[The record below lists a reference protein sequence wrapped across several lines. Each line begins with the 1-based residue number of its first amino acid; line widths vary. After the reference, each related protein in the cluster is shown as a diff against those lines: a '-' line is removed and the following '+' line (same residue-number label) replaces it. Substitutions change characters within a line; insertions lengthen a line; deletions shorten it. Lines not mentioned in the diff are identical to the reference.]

1 MSYLDEVLI
10 NFSSSRLELLL
21 SERLGRKDEPEKQKV
36 IDQRIWDLFGEQW
49 CIMFTDL
56 SGFSKNAERF
66 GIIHFLQTIKEAEKI
81 YTPVVKNYDGFVA
94 KTDGDSLI
102 VIFRSSE
109 KAVKCAVEMQR
120 VSASYNKGLN
130 LEDQIILCCGLGW
143 GKILRVPGYTSD
155 VFGEEVNFSAKLG
168 EDVAEGGEILIT
180 EALANNLPEIEG
192 VSMTEVGLLS
202 KNNKP
207 YFKLIYE

>member
-21 SERLGRKDEPEKQKV
+21 SERLGFKDEPEKQKV

-143 GKILRVPGYTSD
+143 GKILKVPGYASD

-192 VSMTEVGLLS
+192 VSVTEVGLLS

-207 YFKLIYE
+207 YFKLTYE

>member
-21 SERLGRKDEPEKQKV
+21 SERLGLKDEPENQKV

-130 LEDQIILCCGLGW
+130 LEDQIILCCGLGL

-192 VSMTEVGLLS
+192 VSVTEVGPLS

-207 YFKLIYE
+207 YFKLTYE

>member
-21 SERLGRKDEPEKQKV
+21 SERLDLKDEPEKQKV

-143 GKILRVPGYTSD
+143 GK
-155 VFGEEVNFSAKLG
+155 F
-168 EDVAEGGEILIT
+168 
-180 EALANNLPEIEG
+180 
-192 VSMTEVGLLS
+192 
-202 KNNKP
+202 
-207 YFKLIYE
+207 

>member
-21 SERLGRKDEPEKQKV
+21 SERLGFKDEPEKQKV

-130 LEDQIILCCGLGW
+130 LEDQIILCWGWGW

-192 VSMTEVGLLS
+192 VSVTEVGLLS

-207 YFKLIYE
+207 YFKLTYE

>member
-21 SERLGRKDEPEKQKV
+21 SERLDLKDEPEKQKV

-109 KAVKCAVEMQR
+109 KAVKCAIEMQR

-130 LEDQIILCCGLGW
+130 LEDQIILCCGLGR

>member
-21 SERLGRKDEPEKQKV
+21 SERLGLKDEPEKQKV

-143 GKILRVPGYTSD
+143 GKILRVAGYTSD

-180 EALANNLPEIEG
+180 DALANNLPEIEG
-192 VSMTEVGLLS
+192 VSVTEVGLLS